1 MIVKNKIEN
10 LYNEITFELYVGGL
24 IDKVLDMEV
33 IIDRDEADVYGYTI
47 VDDETREAEKI
58 FINELA
64 FYDIEDKK
72 ECEFEIVVT
81 IVHEIAHQN
90 VAKKTLKHTKNFHKE
105 FANLFNYLINK
116 GVI

>member
-1 MIVKNKIEN
+1 MKKKIEN
-10 LYNEITFELYVGGL
+10 FYNEITFELYVEGL
-24 IDKVLDMEV
+24 IDKVLDFEV
-33 IIDRDEADVYGYTI
+33 ISDKNELDVYGYTI
-47 VDDETREAEKI
+47 VDNETREAEKI

-72 ECEFEIVVT
+72 ECEREIIIT

-90 VAKKTLKHTKNFHKE
+90 VSKQTMKHTKNFYKE
-105 FANLFNYLINK
+105 FTKLFNHLIFK

>member
-1 MIVKNKIEN
+1 MKKKIEN
-10 LYNEITFELYVGGL
+10 LYNEITFELYVEGL
-24 IDKVLDMEV
+24 IDKVLDFEV
-33 IIDRDEADVYGYTI
+33 ICDKNELDAFGYTI
-47 VDDETREAEKI
+47 VDTETREAEKI

-72 ECEFEIVVT
+72 ECEREIVIT

-90 VAKKTLKHTKNFHKE
+90 VVKKTLKHSKSFYKE
-105 FANLFNYLINK
+105 FTKLFNHLIFK

>member
-1 MIVKNKIEN
+1 MKNKIEN

-24 IDKVLDMEV
+24 IDKVLDFEV
-33 IIDRDEADVYGYTI
+33 ICDKNELDVYGYTI
-47 VDDETREAEKI
+47 IDTETREAEKI

-72 ECEFEIVVT
+72 ECEREIVIT

-90 VAKKTLKHTKNFHKE
+90 VSKQTMKHTKNFYKE
-105 FANLFNYLINK
+105 FTKLFNHLIFK